1 MTFSKLFLRPV
12 RQLFLLLVLA
22 VFSLQAQAA
31 SHAAKVLFSSG
42 DASKSGVQGSS
53 QLNKG
58 DDIFAGET
66 VNTGKD
72 GRVQM
77 RFTDGGLVSLM
88 PGSSFAVAQY
98 SQPDNA
104 DGGSISMNL
113 VKGGLRS
120 ITGSIGKNKPE
131 NYELKTEVATL
142 GIRGTEFVV
151 VMNGDTMHV
160 GVSEGSVFISNDMG
174 DLLVPAGQNAIVFPQ
189 TAPQTSDTAP
199 VFVSS
204 TAVDDATPDAD
215 RQTEETLAATAVAGA
230 GIDHSSNERIAQDF
244 IVPADPVQNR
254 PDTSFSYLIFTAYP
268 SDGVEI
274 EMNDFTNSELAS
286 LGLNGF
292 SAAENHFILEH
303 NYAPEESS
311 YQSYGDISHGYGPG
325 SDQLHFLWAPGATNI
340 PVTGTLSYTLSQNI
354 IDNAPL
360 ERFDLDINLGKNT
373 TFNVDVETGIGLSV
387 TGNNL
392 AGSFNNSSFKINQ
405 FTSGNDTTNIAGV
418 ITGNG
423 GSHAGVVYD
432 ISSNGSGRTTGAA
445 ILQKK

>member
-31 SHAAKVLFSSG
+31 NHAAKVLFSSG

-88 PGSSFAVAQY
+88 PGSSFAVDQY

-174 DLLVPAGQNAIVFPQ
+174 DLLVPSGQNAIVFPQ
-189 TAPQTSDTAP
+189 TAPQTSETAP
-199 VFVSS
+199 EFISS
-204 TAVDDATPDAD
+204 TAVDDAMPDAD
-215 RQTEETLAATAVAGA
+215 QQTEETLAATAVA

-254 PDTSFSYLIFTAYP
+254 PDTSFSYLIFTAN
-268 SDGVEI
+268 DTVEI

-292 SAAENHFILEH
+292 SAAENHFIADH
-303 NYAPEESS
+303 TYAPEVSS
-311 YQSYGDISHGYGPG
+311 YQSYDDISYGSG
-325 SDQLHFLWAPGATNI
+325 SYQQHFHFLWAPGATNI

-354 IDNAPL
+354 IDNDPL
-360 ERFDLDINLGKNT
+360 VRFDLDINLGKNT
-373 TFNVDVETGIGLSV
+373 TFNVDVKTDSGLSV